1 MILRGRKIRS
11 DAVVQECERFKTEI
25 VSRDSFAAG
34 CTATVPYQTSS
45 EAPLSSRVGTEFTR
59 AATGTLPVTLV
70 SLVRMNQMQVAI
82 IESRGKIRMFGELE
96 RETAR
101 GIFGGGLRGTLLE

>member
-34 CTATVPYQTSS
+34 CTATVPYQTFPKPLYRVAL
-45 EAPLSSRVGTEFTR
+45 EPNLQGRQQERYPLLSSRSVE
-59 AATGTLPVTLV
+59 
-70 SLVRMNQMQVAI
+70 
-82 IESRGKIRMFGELE
+82 
-96 RETAR
+96 
-101 GIFGGGLRGTLLE
+101 